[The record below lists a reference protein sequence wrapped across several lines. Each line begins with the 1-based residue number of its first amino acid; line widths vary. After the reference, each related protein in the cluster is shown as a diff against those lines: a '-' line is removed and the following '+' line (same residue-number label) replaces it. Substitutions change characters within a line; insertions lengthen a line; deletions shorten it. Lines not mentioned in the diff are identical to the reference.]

1 MDLKKIQLPANAACN
16 EPIEFGDGRTTG
28 DIADLRLDCTQSSI
42 LPSLVNMA
50 TVLDGLSIWSG
61 VFVYDELAEQIMVT
75 RAQPGK
81 SGNPNFFKPRPYR
94 DTDVN
99 DVRMWFNRHL
109 KWNKAS
115 KSDVFDAIQQ
125 AAHERV
131 VSPVRHYL
139 EALPSLSVEEASEY
153 LETVLIT
160 HFGLKVWGEHPETL
174 IYSKIVFRK
183 WLISA
188 VARALQPGCKA
199 DHVLILEG
207 AQGAGKSTAIRKLCG
222 DMYFG
227 DTLPRLD
234 TKDANDYVRGKWII
248 ELAEL
253 SSVSKTEVEHVKAFI
268 TRTEEKFRPAF
279 GRAEITYQRRC
290 VFIGTTNR
298 SDYLR
303 DETGNRRFWPIKLEA
318 VDVAAIER
326 DRDLI
331 WSAAKALFDAGE
343 PWWLSDD
350 EAELAYGQQQQRTAH
365 DPLFEEIANWLQ
377 CHAIERTSIMEVY
390 LSVLCKDQET
400 PDPVMPHALAHRIR
414 GALLDAGYASTG
426 KKFTSGENKGR
437 IIIERV
443 HRQPA

>member
-1 MDLKKIQLPANAACN
+1 MDVKKIQLPANGSSN
-16 EPIEFGDGRTTG
+16 DPVEFGDGRTT
-28 DIADLRLDCTQSSI
+28 DNIADLRLDCTQSSI

-50 TVLDGLSIWSG
+50 TVLDGLELWSG

-75 RAQPGK
+75 RALPGK
-81 SGNPNFFKPRPYR
+81 RGNPNLFKPRPYR
-94 DTDVN
+94 DTDIN

-109 KWNKAS
+109 KWNKVS
-115 KSDVFDAIQQ
+115 KSDVFDAMQQ
-125 AAHERV
+125 AAHERI

-139 EALPSLSVEEASEY
+139 EALPSMAIEEALEC
-153 LETVLIT
+153 LETALAT

-303 DETGNRRFWPIKLEA
+303 DETGNRRFWPIKLET

-326 DRDLI
+326 ERDLI

-343 PWWLSDD
+343 HWWLTD
-350 EAELAYGQQQQRTAH
+350 EEADLAYGQQQQRTVH
-365 DPLFEEIANWLQ
+365 DPLYEEIANWLEG
-377 CHAIERTSIMEVY
+377 HAPEQTSMMDVY
-390 LSVLCKDQET
+390 QSVVCKNQEA
-400 PDPVMPHALAHRIR
+400 PDPAIPHSLTYRIR
-414 GALLDAGYASTG
+414 GAFLAAGYESTG
-426 KKFTSGENKGR
+426 KNFTSGTNKGR
-437 IIIERV
+437 RIFARV
-443 HRQPA
+443 QRQPS

>member
-1 MDLKKIQLPANAACN
+1 MDVKKIQLPTNGMRDD
-16 EPIEFGDGRTTG
+16 PIEFGDGRTSD
-28 DIADLRLDCTQSSI
+28 DIAGLRLDCTQSSI

-75 RAQPGK
+75 RALPGK

-125 AAHERV
+125 AAQERV

-139 EALPSLSVEEASEY
+139 EALPSMNEAEASAY
-153 LETVLIT
+153 LETVLMT

-268 TRTEEKFRPAF
+268 TRTEEKFRPAY

-303 DETGNRRFWPIKLEA
+303 DETGNRRFWPIRLEA
-318 VDVAAIER
+318 VDISAIER
-326 DRDLI
+326 ERDLI

-343 PWWLSDD
+343 PWWLSDE
-350 EAELAYGQQQQRTAH
+350 EADLAYGQQQQRTAH
-365 DPLFEEIANWLQ
+365 DPLFEDIANWLAA
-377 CHAIERTSIMEVY
+377 HAIERTSIMEVY
-390 LSVLCKDQET
+390 LSVVCKGQEA
-400 PDPVMPHALAHRIR
+400 PDPAIPPALTHRIR
-414 GALLDAGYASTG
+414 GALSDAGYASTG
-426 KKFTSGENKGR
+426 KNFTSGENKGR
-437 IIIERV
+437 RIFARV
-443 HRQPA
+443 QRQPS

>member
-1 MDLKKIQLPANAACN
+1 MDVKKIHLSTHTEAS
-16 EPIEFGDGRTTG
+16 EPIEFGDGRTAE
-28 DIADLRLDCTQSSI
+28 DIQDLRLDCTQSSI

-50 TVLDGLSIWSG
+50 TVLDGLACWSG
-61 VFVYDELAEQIMVT
+61 IFVYDELAEQIMVT
-75 RAQPGK
+75 RALPGK
-81 SGNPNFFKPRPYR
+81 RGNPNLFKPRPYK

-99 DVRMWFNRHL
+99 DVRMWLNRHL

-115 KSDVFDAIQQ
+115 KNDVFDAIQQ
-125 AAHERV
+125 AAHERI

-139 EALPSLSVEEASEY
+139 EALPHMEKDTAREF
-153 LETVLIT
+153 LETVLT
-160 HFGLKVWGEHPETL
+160 QHFGLKEWGEHPETL
-174 IYSKIVFRK
+174 IYSKIVFLK

-207 AQGAGKSTAIRKLCG
+207 AQGAGKSTAIRKLCD

-298 SDYLR
+298 GDYLR

-318 VDVAAIER
+318 VDIAAIER
-326 DRDLI
+326 DRNKI
-331 WSAAKALFDAGE
+331 WGSAKALYDAGE
-343 PWWLSDD
+343 PWWLSDAD
-350 EAELAYGQQQQRTAH
+350 ASLAYGQQQKRTAH
-365 DPLFEEIANWLQ
+365 DPLCEDIANWLTDN
-377 CHAIERTSIMEVY
+377 AVERTSITEVY
-390 LSVLCKDQET
+390 LSVVCSGQEFPEPAIPPSLT
-400 PDPVMPHALAHRIR
+400 HRIR
-414 GALLDAGYASTG
+414 GALSEAGYASTG
-426 KKFTSGENKGR
+426 KNFTSGENKGR
-437 IIIERV
+437 RVFEREQ
-443 HRQPA
+443 REPT